1 MHSPIISISNLNL
14 SFNDKTILNDLSFDI
29 LKGESLVI
37 LGGSGSGKSV
47 LTKIII
53 GLLAPDSGSI
63 KIDSKKKN
71 RFGVLFQNSALFD
84 YATVW
89 ENISFNYKKRFNIS
103 KKEAKLLAIEK
114 LSDVGL
120 EENIA
125 DMFPI
130 ELSGGM
136 KKRVALARAIAHNPE
151 IIILDEPTS
160 GLDPIMSDIVNEIII
175 KLSNDLNPTIIT
187 ITHDIHSAFKIADKI
202 AVLYEGDIIFHGN
215 VQEIHSTN
223 NEYIQKFIRYMRTYG
238 TSKSK

>member
-1 MHSPIISISNLNL
+1 MRNPIISILNL
-14 SFNDKTILNDLSFDI
+14 SLSFDDRTVLKDLNFDI

-47 LTKIII
+47 LTKTII
-53 GLLAPDSGSI
+53 GLLAPDSGSV
-63 KIDSKKKN
+63 KINSKSKN
-71 RFGVLFQNSALFD
+71 KFGVLFQNSALFD
-84 YATVW
+84 YVTVW

-103 KKEAKLLAIEK
+103 KKEAKQLAIEK
-114 LSDVGL
+114 LNDVGL
-120 EENIA
+120 EESIA

-175 KLSNDLNPTIIT
+175 KLSRDLNPTIIT

-202 AVLYEGDIIFHGN
+202 R
-215 VQEIHSTN
+215 N
-223 NEYIQKFIRYMRTYG
+223 NFV
-238 TSKSK
+238 

>member
-1 MHSPIISISNLNL
+1 MRNSIISILNL
-14 SFNDKTILNDLSFDI
+14 SLSFDDRTVLKDLNFDI

-47 LTKIII
+47 LTKTII
-53 GLLAPDSGSI
+53 GLLAPDSGSV
-63 KIDSKKKN
+63 KINSKSKN
-71 RFGVLFQNSALFD
+71 KFGVLFQNSALFD
-84 YATVW
+84 YVTVW

-103 KKEAKLLAIEK
+103 KKEAKQLAIEK
-114 LSDVGL
+114 LNDVGL
-120 EENIA
+120 EESIA

-175 KLSNDLNPTIIT
+175 KLSRDLNPTIIT

-202 AVLYEGDIIFHGN
+202 AVLYEGEIISHGT
-215 VQEIHSTN
+215 VQEIQNTN
-223 NEYIQKFIRYMRTYG
+223 NEYIKKFIRYI
-238 TSKSK
+238 

>member
-14 SFNDKTILNDLSFDI
+14 SFNDKVILNNLNFDI
-29 LKGESLVI
+29 IKGESLVI

-47 LTKIII
+47 LTKAII
-53 GLLAPDSGSI
+53 GLLSPDSGSI
-63 KIDSKKKN
+63 KINSKKKN

-84 YATVW
+84 YITVW

-103 KKEAKLLAIEK
+103 KAEAKQLAVEK
-114 LSDVGL
+114 LNDVGL

-125 DMFPI
+125 TMFPV

-160 GLDPIMSDIVNEIII
+160 GLDPIMSDMVNDIII

-187 ITHDIHSAFKIADKI
+187 ITHDIYSAFKIADKI
-202 AVLYEGDIIFHGN
+202 AVLYEGDIIFHGT
-215 VQEIHSTN
+215 VCEIESTN
-223 NEYIQKFIRYMRTYG
+223 NKYIQQFIHCMHKKPSNR
-238 TSKSK
+238 S

>member
-1 MHSPIISISNLNL
+1 MRNSIISILNL
-14 SFNDKTILNDLSFDI
+14 SLSFDDRTVLKDLNFDI

-47 LTKIII
+47 LTKTII
-53 GLLAPDSGSI
+53 GLLAPDSGSV
-63 KIDSKKKN
+63 KINSKSKN
-71 RFGVLFQNSALFD
+71 KFGVLFQNSALFD
-84 YATVW
+84 YVTVW

-103 KKEAKLLAIEK
+103 KKEAKQLAIEK
-114 LSDVGL
+114 LNDVGL
-120 EENIA
+120 EESIA

-175 KLSNDLNPTIIT
+175 KLSRDLNPTIIT

-202 AVLYEGDIIFHGN
+202 AVLYEGEIISHGT
-215 VQEIHSTN
+215 VQEIQNTN
-223 NEYIQKFIRYMRTYG
+223 NEYIKKFIHYI
-238 TSKSK
+238 

>member
-1 MHSPIISISNLNL
+1 MRNPIISILNL
-14 SFNDKTILNDLSFDI
+14 SLSFDDRTVLKDLNFDI

-47 LTKIII
+47 LTKTII
-53 GLLAPDSGSI
+53 GLLAPDSGSV
-63 KIDSKKKN
+63 KINSKSKN
-71 RFGVLFQNSALFD
+71 KFGVLFQNSALFD
-84 YATVW
+84 YVTVW

-103 KKEAKLLAIEK
+103 KKEAKQLAIEK
-114 LSDVGL
+114 LNDVGL

-136 KKRVALARAIAHNPE
+136 KKRVALARSIAHNPE

-175 KLSNDLNPTIIT
+175 KLSKDFNPTIIT

-202 AVLYEGDIIFHGN
+202 AVLYEGEIISHGT
-215 VQEIHSTN
+215 VQEIQNTN
-223 NEYIQKFIRYMRTYG
+223 NEYIKKFIRYIR
-238 TSKSK
+238 

>member
-1 MHSPIISISNLNL
+1 MRNSIISMSNLSL
-14 SFNDKTILNDLSFDI
+14 SFDDRTILKDLNLDI

-47 LTKIII
+47 LTKTII
-53 GLLAPDSGSI
+53 GLLTPDSGSI
-63 KIDSKKKN
+63 KINSKSKN
-71 RFGVLFQNSALFD
+71 KFGVLFQNSALFD
-84 YATVW
+84 YVTVW

-103 KKEAKLLAIEK
+103 KKDAKQLAIEK
-114 LSDVGL
+114 LNDVGL

-175 KLSNDLNPTIIT
+175 KLSGDLNPTIIT

-202 AVLYEGDIIFHGN
+202 AVLYEGGIISHGT
-215 VQEIHSTN
+215 VQEIQNTN
-223 NEYIQKFIRYMRTYG
+223 NEYIKKFIRCIR
-238 TSKSK
+238 

>member
-1 MHSPIISISNLNL
+1 MRNPIISILNL
-14 SFNDKTILNDLSFDI
+14 SLSFDDRTVLKDLSFDI

-47 LTKIII
+47 LTKTII
-53 GLLAPDSGSI
+53 GLLAPDSGSV
-63 KIDSKKKN
+63 KINSKSKN
-71 RFGVLFQNSALFD
+71 KFGVLFQNSALFD
-84 YATVW
+84 YVTVW

-103 KKEAKLLAIEK
+103 KKEAKQLAIEK
-114 LSDVGL
+114 LNDVGL

-160 GLDPIMSDIVNEIII
+160 GVDPIMSDIVNEILV
-175 KLSNDLNPTIIT
+175 KLSRDLNPTIIT
-187 ITHDIHSAFKIADKI
+187 ITHDIHIAFKIADKI
-202 AVLYEGDIIFHGN
+202 AVLYEGEIISHGT
-215 VQEIHSTN
+215 VQEIQNTN
-223 NEYIQKFIRYMRTYG
+223 NEYIKKFIRYIR
-238 TSKSK
+238 

>member
-1 MHSPIISISNLNL
+1 MRNPIISILNL
-14 SFNDKTILNDLSFDI
+14 SLSFDDRTVLKDLNFDI

-47 LTKIII
+47 LTKTII
-53 GLLAPDSGSI
+53 GLLAPDSGSV
-63 KIDSKKKN
+63 KINSKSKN
-71 RFGVLFQNSALFD
+71 KFGVLFQNSALFD
-84 YATVW
+84 YVTVW

-103 KKEAKLLAIEK
+103 KKEAKQLAIEK
-114 LSDVGL
+114 LNDVGL
-120 EENIA
+120 KESIA

-175 KLSNDLNPTIIT
+175 KLSRDLNPTIIT
-187 ITHDIHSAFKIADKI
+187 ITHDIHSTFKIADKI
-202 AVLYEGDIIFHGN
+202 AVLYEGEIISHGT
-215 VQEIHSTN
+215 VQEIQNTN
-223 NEYIQKFIRYMRTYG
+223 NEYIKKFIHYI
-238 TSKSK
+238 

>member
-1 MHSPIISISNLNL
+1 MRNPIISILNL
-14 SFNDKTILNDLSFDI
+14 SLSFDDRTVLKDLNFDI
-29 LKGESLVI
+29 LKWESLVI

-47 LTKIII
+47 LTKTII
-53 GLLAPDSGSI
+53 GLLAPDSGSV
-63 KIDSKKKN
+63 KINSKSKN
-71 RFGVLFQNSALFD
+71 KFGVLFQNSALFD
-84 YATVW
+84 YVTVW

-103 KKEAKLLAIEK
+103 KKEAKQLAIEK
-114 LSDVGL
+114 LNDVGL
-120 EENIA
+120 EESIA

-175 KLSNDLNPTIIT
+175 KLSRDLNPTIIT

-202 AVLYEGDIIFHGN
+202 AVLYEGEIISHGT
-215 VQEIHSTN
+215 VQEIQNTN
-223 NEYIQKFIRYMRTYG
+223 NEYIKKFIHYI
-238 TSKSK
+238 

>member
-1 MHSPIISISNLNL
+1 MRNPIISILNL
-14 SFNDKTILNDLSFDI
+14 SLSFDDRTVLKDLNFDI

-47 LTKIII
+47 LTKTII
-53 GLLAPDSGSI
+53 GLLAPDSGSV
-63 KIDSKKKN
+63 KINSKSKN
-71 RFGVLFQNSALFD
+71 KFGVLFQNSALFD
-84 YATVW
+84 YVTVW

-103 KKEAKLLAIEK
+103 KKEAKQLAIEK
-114 LSDVGL
+114 LNDVGL
-120 EENIA
+120 EESIA

-136 KKRVALARAIAHNPE
+136 KKRVALARAIAHDPE

-175 KLSNDLNPTIIT
+175 KLSRDLNPTIIT

-202 AVLYEGDIIFHGN
+202 AVLYEGEIISHGT
-215 VQEIHSTN
+215 VQEIQNTN
-223 NEYIQKFIRYMRTYG
+223 NEYIKKFIHYI
-238 TSKSK
+238 

>member
-1 MHSPIISISNLNL
+1 MRNPIISILNL
-14 SFNDKTILNDLSFDI
+14 SLSFDDRTVLKDLNFDI
-29 LKGESLVI
+29 SKGESLFI

-47 LTKIII
+47 LTKTII
-53 GLLAPDSGSI
+53 GLLAPDSGSV
-63 KIDSKKKN
+63 KINSKSKN
-71 RFGVLFQNSALFD
+71 KFGGLFQNSALFD
-84 YATVW
+84 YVTVW

-103 KKEAKLLAIEK
+103 KKEAKQLAIEK
-114 LSDVGL
+114 LNDVGL

-175 KLSNDLNPTIIT
+175 KLSKDFNPTIIT

-202 AVLYEGDIIFHGN
+202 AVLYEGEIISHGT
-215 VQEIHSTN
+215 VQEIQNTN
-223 NEYIQKFIRYMRTYG
+223 NEYIKKFIRYI
-238 TSKSK
+238 

>member
-1 MHSPIISISNLNL
+1 MRNSIISISNLSL
-14 SFNDKTILNDLSFDI
+14 SFDDRTVLKDLNFDI

-47 LTKIII
+47 LTKTII
-53 GLLAPDSGSI
+53 GLLAPDSGSV
-63 KIDSKKKN
+63 KINSKSKN
-71 RFGVLFQNSALFD
+71 KFGVLFQNSALFD
-84 YATVW
+84 YVTVW

-103 KKEAKLLAIEK
+103 KKEPKQLAIEK
-114 LSDVGL
+114 LNDVGL

-175 KLSNDLNPTIIT
+175 KLSGDLNPTIIT

-202 AVLYEGDIIFHGN
+202 AVLYEGEIIFHGT
-215 VQEIHSTN
+215 VQEIQNTN
-223 NEYIQKFIRYMRTYG
+223 NEYIKKFIRYI
-238 TSKSK
+238 

>member
-1 MHSPIISISNLNL
+1 MRNPIISILNLNL
-14 SFNDKTILNDLSFDI
+14 SFDDRTVLKDLSFDI

-47 LTKIII
+47 LTKTIID
-53 GLLAPDSGSI
+53 LLAPDSWSV
-63 KIDSKKKN
+63 KINSKSKN
-71 RFGVLFQNSALFD
+71 KFGVLFQNSALFD
-84 YATVW
+84 YVTVW

-103 KKEAKLLAIEK
+103 KKEAKQLAIEK
-114 LSDVGL
+114 LNDVGL

-175 KLSNDLNPTIIT
+175 KLSKDLNTTIIT
-187 ITHDIHSAFKIADKI
+187 VTHDIHSAFKIADKI
-202 AVLYEGDIIFHGN
+202 AVLYEGEIIFHGT
-215 VQEIHSTN
+215 VQEIQNTN
-223 NEYIQKFIRYMRTYG
+223 NEYIKKFIRYI
-238 TSKSK
+238 

>member
-1 MHSPIISISNLNL
+1 MRNPIISILNL
-14 SFNDKTILNDLSFDI
+14 SLSFDDRTVLKDLNFDI
-29 LKGESLVI
+29 LKGKSLVI

-47 LTKIII
+47 LTKTII
-53 GLLAPDSGSI
+53 GLLAPDSGSV
-63 KIDSKKKN
+63 KINSKSKN
-71 RFGVLFQNSALFD
+71 KFGVLFQNSALFD
-84 YATVW
+84 YVTVW

-103 KKEAKLLAIEK
+103 KKEAKQLAIEK
-114 LSDVGL
+114 LNDVGL
-120 EENIA
+120 EESIA

-175 KLSNDLNPTIIT
+175 KLSRDLNPTIIT

-202 AVLYEGDIIFHGN
+202 AVLYEGEIISHGT
-215 VQEIHSTN
+215 VQEIQNTN
-223 NEYIQKFIRYMRTYG
+223 NEYIKKFIHYI
-238 TSKSK
+238 

>member
-1 MHSPIISISNLNL
+1 MRNPIISILNL
-14 SFNDKTILNDLSFDI
+14 SLSFDDRTVLKDLNFDI

-47 LTKIII
+47 LTKTII
-53 GLLAPDSGSI
+53 GLLAPDSGAV
-63 KIDSKKKN
+63 KINSKSKN
-71 RFGVLFQNSALFD
+71 KFGVLFQNSALFD
-84 YATVW
+84 YVTVW

-103 KKEAKLLAIEK
+103 KKEAKQLAIEK
-114 LSDVGL
+114 LNDVGL
-120 EENIA
+120 EESIA

-136 KKRVALARAIAHNPE
+136 KKRVALAMAIAHNPE

-175 KLSNDLNPTIIT
+175 KLSRDLNPTIIT

-202 AVLYEGDIIFHGN
+202 AVLYEGEIISHGT
-215 VQEIHSTN
+215 VQEIQNTN
-223 NEYIQKFIRYMRTYG
+223 NEYIKKFIIY
-238 TSKSK
+238 S

>member
-1 MHSPIISISNLNL
+1 MRNPIISILNL
-14 SFNDKTILNDLSFDI
+14 SLSFDDRTVLKDLSFDI

-47 LTKIII
+47 LTKTII
-53 GLLAPDSGSI
+53 GLLAPDSGSV
-63 KIDSKKKN
+63 KINSKSKN
-71 RFGVLFQNSALFD
+71 KFGVLFQNSALFD
-84 YATVW
+84 YVTVW

-103 KKEAKLLAIEK
+103 KKEAKQLAIEK
-114 LSDVGL
+114 LNDVGL
-120 EENIA
+120 EESIA

-151 IIILDEPTS
+151 IIVLDEPTS

-175 KLSNDLNPTIIT
+175 KLSKDLNTTIIT

-202 AVLYEGDIIFHGN
+202 AVLHEGEIISHGT
-215 VQEIHSTN
+215 VQEIQNTN
-223 NEYIQKFIRYMRTYG
+223 NEYIKKFIRYI
-238 TSKSK
+238 

>member
-1 MHSPIISISNLNL
+1 MRNPIISILNL
-14 SFNDKTILNDLSFDI
+14 SLSFDDRTVLKDLNFDI
-29 LKGESLVI
+29 LKGELLVI

-47 LTKIII
+47 LTKTII
-53 GLLAPDSGSI
+53 GLLAPDSGSV
-63 KIDSKKKN
+63 KINSKSKN
-71 RFGVLFQNSALFD
+71 KFGVLFQNSALFD
-84 YATVW
+84 YVTVW

-103 KKEAKLLAIEK
+103 KKEAKQLAIEK
-114 LSDVGL
+114 LNDVGL
-120 EENIA
+120 EESIA

-175 KLSNDLNPTIIT
+175 KLSKDLNTTIIT

-202 AVLYEGDIIFHGN
+202 AVLYEGEIISHGT
-215 VQEIHSTN
+215 VQEIQNTN
-223 NEYIQKFIRYMRTYG
+223 NEYIKKFIHYI
-238 TSKSK
+238 

>member
-1 MHSPIISISNLNL
+1 MRNPIISISNLSL
-14 SFNDKTILNDLSFDI
+14 SFDDRTVLKDLNFDI

-47 LTKIII
+47 LTKTII
-53 GLLAPDSGSI
+53 GLLAPDSGSV
-63 KIDSKKKN
+63 KINSKSKN
-71 RFGVLFQNSALFD
+71 KFGVLFQNSALFD
-84 YATVW
+84 YVTVW

-103 KKEAKLLAIEK
+103 KKEAKQLAIEK
-114 LSDVGL
+114 LNDVGL
-120 EENIA
+120 EESIA

-175 KLSNDLNPTIIT
+175 KLSKDFNPTIIT

-202 AVLYEGDIIFHGN
+202 AVLYEGEIISHGT
-215 VQEIHSTN
+215 VQEIQNTN
-223 NEYIQKFIRYMRTYG
+223 NEYIKKFIHYI
-238 TSKSK
+238 

>member
-1 MHSPIISISNLNL
+1 MRNPIISILNL
-14 SFNDKTILNDLSFDI
+14 SLSFDDRTVLKDLNFDI

-47 LTKIII
+47 LTKTII
-53 GLLAPDSGSI
+53 GLLAPDSGSV
-63 KIDSKKKN
+63 KINSKSKN
-71 RFGVLFQNSALFD
+71 KFGVLFQNSALFD
-84 YATVW
+84 YVTVW

-103 KKEAKLLAIEK
+103 KKEAKQLAIEK
-114 LSDVGL
+114 LNDVGL
-120 EENIA
+120 EESIA

-136 KKRVALARAIAHNPE
+136 KKRVALARAIAHNPD

-175 KLSNDLNPTIIT
+175 KLSRDLNPTIIT

-202 AVLYEGDIIFHGN
+202 AVLYEGEIISHGT
-215 VQEIHSTN
+215 VQEIQNTN
-223 NEYIQKFIRYMRTYG
+223 NEYIKKFIHYI
-238 TSKSK
+238 

>member
-1 MHSPIISISNLNL
+1 MRNPIISILNL
-14 SFNDKTILNDLSFDI
+14 SLSFDDRTVLEDLSFDI

-47 LTKIII
+47 LTKTII
-53 GLLAPDSGSI
+53 GLLAPDSGSV
-63 KIDSKKKN
+63 KINSKSKN
-71 RFGVLFQNSALFD
+71 KFGVLFQNSALFD
-84 YATVW
+84 YVTVW

-103 KKEAKLLAIEK
+103 KKEAKQLAIEK
-114 LSDVGL
+114 LNDVGL

-160 GLDPIMSDIVNEIII
+160 GLDPIMSDIVNEIIV
-175 KLSNDLNPTIIT
+175 KLSRDLNPTIIT

-202 AVLYEGDIIFHGN
+202 AVLYEGNIIYHGT
-215 VQEIHSTN
+215 VQEIQNTN
-223 NEYIQKFIRYMRTYG
+223 NEYIKKFIRYM
-238 TSKSK
+238 

>member
-1 MHSPIISISNLNL
+1 MRNPIISILNL
-14 SFNDKTILNDLSFDI
+14 SLSFDDRTVLKDLNFDI

-47 LTKIII
+47 LTKTII
-53 GLLAPDSGSI
+53 GLLAPDSGSV
-63 KIDSKKKN
+63 KINSKSKN
-71 RFGVLFQNSALFD
+71 KFGVLFQNSALFD
-84 YATVW
+84 YVTVW

-103 KKEAKLLAIEK
+103 KKEAKQLAIEK
-114 LSDVGL
+114 LNDVGL
-120 EENIA
+120 EESIA

-175 KLSNDLNPTIIT
+175 KLSRDLNPTIIT
-187 ITHDIHSAFKIADKI
+187 FTHDIHSAFKIADKI
-202 AVLYEGDIIFHGN
+202 AVLYEGEIISHGT
-215 VQEIHSTN
+215 VQEIQNTN
-223 NEYIQKFIRYMRTYG
+223 NEYIKKFIHYI
-238 TSKSK
+238 

>member
-1 MHSPIISISNLNL
+1 MRNPIISISNL
-14 SFNDKTILNDLSFDI
+14 SLSFDDRTVLKDLNLDI
-29 LKGESLVI
+29 SKGESLVI

-47 LTKIII
+47 LTKTII
-53 GLLAPDSGSI
+53 GLLAPDSGSV
-63 KIDSKKKN
+63 KINSKSKN
-71 RFGVLFQNSALFD
+71 KFGVLFQNSALFD
-84 YATVW
+84 YVTVW

-103 KKEAKLLAIEK
+103 KKEAKQLAIEK
-114 LSDVGL
+114 LNDVGL
-120 EENIA
+120 EESIA

-175 KLSNDLNPTIIT
+175 KLSKDFNPTIIT

-202 AVLYEGDIIFHGN
+202 AVLYEGEIISHGT
-215 VQEIHSTN
+215 VQGIQNTN
-223 NEYIQKFIRYMRTYG
+223 NEYIKKFIRYI
-238 TSKSK
+238 